1 MLCLV
6 CKTNAQTECLSTGE
20 IAERFIKCCANTRS
34 EFGFLACTSKLSITV
49 HSCNERWRGWVGQRQ
64 ILRACWHPV
73 QQKQLGQRGTLSQNM
88 SGSCRGR
95 CLMLVSAGTCTSPPT
110 HTCTQKGKARMS
122 PWCLSSSFCP
132 FSLYEITS
140 IRLESSSSAKS
151 TCSSSCSG
159 LCGCQHPHGGSQ
171 PPVTPV
177 PGDLTPSSGRLGH
190 QACT

>member
-6 CKTNAQTECLSTGE
+6 CKTNTQTKRLSTGE
-20 IAERFIKCCANTRS
+20 IAERIYKVLCKHSVWIWIPSVHIKAKHN
-34 EFGFLACTSKLSITV
+34 I
-49 HSCNERWRGWVGQRQ
+49 HSCNERWRAWVGQRQ

-171 PPVTPV
+171 PPVAPV
-177 PGDLTPSSGRLGH
+177 PGDMTPSSGHLGH
-190 QACT
+190 